1 MKASDLRNKSV
12 EELLKELDGLN
23 REQFNL
29 RYQLKTGTLRQTNN
43 VRNVRHDIARVKT
56 VLTEKKNAAKAK

>member
-43 VRNVRHDIARVKT
+43 VKNVRHDIARVKT